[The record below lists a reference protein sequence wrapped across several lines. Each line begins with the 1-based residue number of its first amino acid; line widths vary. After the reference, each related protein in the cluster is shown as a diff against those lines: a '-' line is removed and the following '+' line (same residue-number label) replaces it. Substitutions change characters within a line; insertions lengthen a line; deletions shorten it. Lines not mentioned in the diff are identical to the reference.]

1 MPLGRENPQAA
12 VHEMVETDHL
22 GDVWPSYDGYVP
34 RVRPYLRQQNPGM
47 KHRT

>member
-22 GDVWPSYDGYVP
+22 GDVWPSYDG
-34 RVRPYLRQQNPGM
+34 
-47 KHRT
+47 